1 MFNVISISL
10 EINNNHLSKLNGNFN
25 STENTN
31 ELTINNLIAWDE
43 IEIENEPEAN
53 NDEIENNPLVK
64 SKLYAPLV
72 CSPSIQT
79 ILYDLCQQLT
89 KNLSYNMI
97 E

>member
-1 MFNVISISL
+1 M
-10 EINNNHLSKLNGNFN
+10 
-25 STENTN
+25 
-31 ELTINNLIAWDE
+31 IAWDE
-43 IEIENEPEAN
+43 IEIEDEP
-53 NDEIENNPLVK
+53 DDTENTSDLVK

-72 CSPSIQT
+72 CSPSIQS